1 MGVVLDHDEPPD
13 CQDQC
18 VPDGHGVHDV
28 GEVDMEQQE
37 HGPGVRVLG
46 KQRNGYKE
54 TYLSKR

>member
-1 MGVVLDHDEPPD
+1 MGAILDHDEPPD
-13 CQDQC
+13 GEDQG

-46 KQRNGYKE
+46 K
-54 TYLSKR
+54 